1 MTDFLTA
8 AERAQLEELRR
19 RDPFV
24 RETLQQVDRIAAS
37 RRFDRV
43 QQRAKDFLGYVVA
56 KTLLGQADQ
65 IKETTVALSVF
76 GESTDFNPAE
86 TSKIRVAGADLRQRL
101 AAYAQH
107 EGRHDVIHILIPL
120 NTYVPDIRD
129 QRTTVAITEFENWHP
144 NGEQPH
150 LCKAVT
156 AEIIYQL
163 SRAGLRAGLSD
174 SLQIGSHPQRYAVR
188 GSVESR
194 DDVLRMNVSLADP
207 TTGRI
212 LCSRSVEGPRDDV
225 LKLTRQ
231 VVAALL
237 ETLAPL
243 GDGQRVPVSSRKH
256 V

>member
-24 RETLQQVDRIAAS
+24 RETLQQVDRIVTS
-37 RRFDRV
+37 GRFDRV

-156 AEIIYQL
+156 
-163 SRAGLRAGLSD
+163 G
-174 SLQIGSHPQRYAVR
+174 
-188 GSVESR
+188 
-194 DDVLRMNVSLADP
+194 
-207 TTGRI
+207 
-212 LCSRSVEGPRDDV
+212 
-225 LKLTRQ
+225 
-231 VVAALL
+231 
-237 ETLAPL
+237 
-243 GDGQRVPVSSRKH
+243 
-256 V
+256 